1 MVHTRTV
8 NGQCN
13 TNILPSFFP
22 DSNLSGLNC
31 FSIMFDFAAIF
42 INAKNSA
49 ESKLF
54 FIMIFG
60 SFYRD
65 CNSVISI

>member
-8 NGQCN
+8 NGQCHS
-13 TNILPSFFP
+13 NILPSFFH

-31 FSIMFDFAAIF
+31 FCIMFDFAAIF
-42 INAKNSA
+42 KSAKNSA

-60 SFYRD
+60 T
-65 CNSVISI
+65 